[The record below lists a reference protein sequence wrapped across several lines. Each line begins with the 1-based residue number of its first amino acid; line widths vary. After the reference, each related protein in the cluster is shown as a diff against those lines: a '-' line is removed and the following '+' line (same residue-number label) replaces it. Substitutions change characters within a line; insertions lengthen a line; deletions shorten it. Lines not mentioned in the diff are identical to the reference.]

1 MLNKLDVS
9 KLQAA
14 ELSRSASDGGTVI
27 NTTVQMGG
35 LHRDLKLAGTYLYC
49 LFILFCCLHYSLCR
63 WSFHERK
70 RTITIVGNSDQQIK
84 HRKSEILFI

>member
-14 ELSRSASDGGTVI
+14 ELSRSASDEGTVV

-35 LHRDLKLAGTYLYC
+35 LHRDLKLAGMSVPLSYSVCVSL
-49 LFILFCCLHYSLCR
+49 LFLIAVFYR
-63 WSFHERK
+63 GPFYA
-70 RTITIVGNSDQQIK
+70 
-84 HRKSEILFI
+84 